1 MFVNINQVIAGVL
14 QPYAFETLT
23 VDATVGGVG
32 FTTTKYKPVLNSADP
47 NSSRDAARV
56 FITVETAS
64 CRYNYDG
71 TAPTSTTGHL
81 LNSGDVLTIVGD
93 DAISR
98 FRAIRTGASSS
109 TLQVTYER

>member
-14 QPYAFETLT
+14 QPYAFESITI
-23 VDATVGGVG
+23 DDTVGGVG
-32 FTTTKYKPVLNSADP
+32 LTASKYKPGNDP
-47 NSSRDAARV
+47 NNGNASRDAARV
-56 FITVETAS
+56 FITVETAA

-81 LNSGDVLTIVGD
+81 LGAGDVITLVGD
-93 DAISR
+93 DAIR
-98 FRAIRTGASSS
+98 NFRAIRTGASS